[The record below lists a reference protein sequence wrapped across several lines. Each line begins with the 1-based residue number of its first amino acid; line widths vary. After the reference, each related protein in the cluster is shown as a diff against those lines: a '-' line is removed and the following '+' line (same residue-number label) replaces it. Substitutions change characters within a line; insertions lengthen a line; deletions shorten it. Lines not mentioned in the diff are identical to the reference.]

1 MNPCPCGWL
10 GAQAATGR
18 HCRCTPDQIAR
29 YQGRLSGPL
38 IDRIDLQVEVSA
50 VAAADLMAQPDGET
64 SAVVALRVAAARER
78 QIARQG
84 MANALLAAGGIDEF
98 CVLDAATTRFA
109 QAAATRLGWSGR
121 GLHRVLKIARTIA
134 DLAGSDGIT
143 LVHVAEGLQYRR
155 ALPQG

>member
-1 MNPCPCGWL
+1 
-10 GAQAATGR
+10 
-18 HCRCTPDQIAR
+18 
-29 YQGRLSGPL
+29 L

-84 MANALLAAGGIDEF
+84 MANALLTAGGIDEF